1 MAKELFGTDGIRGVP
16 GTPPLD
22 DQTLF
27 ATGRALG
34 GFLRREH
41 GSAHA
46 LIGMDNSS
54 PMSKLRPP
62 TVQSHPGGA

>member
-34 GFLRREH
+34 GFC
-41 GSAHA
+41 SASMA
-46 LIGMDNSS
+46 PRM
-54 PMSKLRPP
+54 P
-62 TVQSHPGGA
+62 